1 MQFCLQRCE
10 NLILC
15 RKINS
20 QDSLECKQWLSFEI
34 MPECPPKKR
43 KEKKKKTTMFCALLI
58 TDTSFVIF
66 KACAQLSKR
75 ACLSSVITDFK
86 SQSLGLGVVLGAL
99 QPSVYMYTV
108 SVSLSIQIL

>member
-1 MQFCLQRCE
+1 
-10 NLILC
+10 
-15 RKINS
+15 
-20 QDSLECKQWLSFEI
+20 

-43 KEKKKKTTMFCALLI
+43 KEKKKTTMFCALLI

-66 KACAQLSKR
+66 KACAQLPKR
-75 ACLSSVITDFK
+75 ACLSSVIIDFK